1 MVIVGKDIMN
11 LDMQPNRLLKK
22 IASSIFW
29 VFFFLDFW
37 VLRHIQFDSIICVNH
52 QNEKKRPKYV

>member
-1 MVIVGKDIMN
+1 MVIVGKGIMN
-11 LDMQPNRLLKK
+11 LEMQPNKLLKK

-37 VLRHIQFDSIICVNH
+37 VLRHIRFNNLCESS
-52 QNEKKRPKYV
+52 K